1 MQKSFVSAKLKK
13 KANAVHEASLMSEF
27 SCSFVSDL
35 ILIQDRYTI
44 RYSVV
49 YNIQLGS
56 SLGLDE

>member
-1 MQKSFVSAKLKK
+1 MKK

-35 ILIQDRYTI
+35 ILIQDHYTI

-49 YNIQLGS
+49 YDIQLGS

>member
-1 MQKSFVSAKLKK
+1 
-13 KANAVHEASLMSEF
+13 MSEF